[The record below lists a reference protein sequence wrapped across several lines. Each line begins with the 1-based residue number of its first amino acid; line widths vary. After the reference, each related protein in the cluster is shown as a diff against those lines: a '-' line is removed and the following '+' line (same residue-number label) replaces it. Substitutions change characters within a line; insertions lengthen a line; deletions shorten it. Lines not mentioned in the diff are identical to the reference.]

1 MNADRLNET
10 DLLALLKLANR
21 LHELP
26 ANPVVRHEF
35 MLTQLCGLS
44 EATVGFSALL
54 DAPPHEAAQVV
65 FLVYHG
71 MENNHQHTA
80 INRYLRA
87 LDAPM
92 SAPTSLIRLLE
103 SRVWETASRCT
114 NGDGTIDQS
123 LTDTQELCKPLNLGA
138 AIFSSIPLRGTRMM
152 SVLSVHRNANDN
164 KPFTP
169 RQRRLVQL
177 FHSEIGWTFQ
187 QQFPTEP
194 GSGNRLT
201 PRQQQTLRHL
211 LIGDNEKQI
220 AQKLAR
226 SHHTVHTYVKAI
238 YKNFRVSSR
247 GELLSLFVK

>member
-1 MNADRLNET
+1 MNADRLTEA
-10 DLLALLKLANR
+10 DLLALLKLSNR

-26 ANPVVRHEF
+26 SNPVVRHEF

-44 EATVGFSALL
+44 GATAGFSALL
-54 DAPPHEAAQVV
+54 DVSPREAAHIV

-71 MENNHQHTA
+71 MESGHQHSA
-80 INRYLRA
+80 ISRYLRA
-87 LDAPM
+87 LDTPL

-103 SRVWETASRCT
+103 SRAWETAARHV
-114 NGDGTIDQS
+114 NGDDAMGQ
-123 LTDTQELCKPLNLGA
+123 LLCDTGELCKPLNLGS
-138 AIFSSIPLRGTRMM
+138 AIFSSIPLRGARLV
-152 SVLSVHRNANDN
+152 SALSVHRESSDP

-177 FHSEIGWTFQ
+177 FHSEVGWTFE
-187 QQFPTEP
+187 QQFPSEL

-220 AQKLAR
+220 AQKLSR
-226 SHHTVHTYVKAI
+226 SQHTVHTHVKAI